1 MQSSVRA
8 ALLAAFTLAGAAAAA
23 APAEVTHTVVQHR
36 AVFDLVGGKTD
47 LRAVCGGAVPTQV
60 AYRRT
65 AADMA
70 AGIFSGWWYSP
81 VHVRV
86 TCAQP

>member
-1 MQSSVRA
+1 MIGRALALSLLVSSSA
-8 ALLAAFTLAGAAAAA
+8 AVA
-23 APAEVTHTVVQHR
+23 APQTVTYTRVQHR

-47 LRAVCGGAVPTQV
+47 LRAVCGGATPTEV
-60 AYRRT
+60 TYRRT
-65 AADMA
+65 AADLA

-86 TCAQP
+86 TCSAP

>member
-1 MQSSVRA
+1 MIRRA
-8 ALLAAFTLAGAAAAA
+8 LALSLLLSPTAAVA
-23 APAEVTHTVVQHR
+23 APPTVTYTRVQHR

-47 LRAVCGGAVPTQV
+47 LQAVCGGAMPTEV
-60 AYRRT
+60 TYRRT
-65 AADMA
+65 AADLA

-86 TCAQP
+86 TCAR

>member
-1 MQSSVRA
+1 MLRRALVLSSLLVSSA
-8 ALLAAFTLAGAAAAA
+8 ALA
-23 APAEVTHTVVQHR
+23 APAGGTVTYTRVQHR

-47 LRAVCGGAVPTQV
+47 LRSVCGGATPLEVT
-60 AYRRT
+60 YRRT
-65 AADMA
+65 AGDMA

-86 TCAQP
+86 TCAR

>member
-1 MQSSVRA
+1 MIRRFVLSASLVVA
-8 ALLAAFTLAGAAAAA
+8 SAAAA
-23 APAEVTHTVVQHR
+23 APATVTTYTRVQHR

-47 LRAVCGGAVPTQV
+47 LHAICGDGQTPIAIS
-60 AYRRT
+60 YRRT
-65 AADMA
+65 AADLA

-86 TCAQP
+86 TCAAR